1 MPGAPDERIRFEAF
15 GPSGIRRP
23 RIAVAIAVA
32 IAIAIAIAV
41 AVAVAV
47 AVAPEKFPV
56 STSPKSRRQPK
67 SLAARAS
74 AHLSFPRSIRPLAF
88 AVRARYVLVR

>member
-23 RIAVAIAVA
+23 RI
-32 IAIAIAIAV
+32 

-74 AHLSFPRSIRPLAF
+74 AHLSFPDRFDHWRSPSAHVMFI
-88 AVRARYVLVR
+88 VR

>member
-23 RIAVAIAVA
+23 RI
-32 IAIAIAIAV
+32 

>member
-32 IAIAIAIAV
+32 IAI

>member
-23 RIAVAIAVA
+23 R

-74 AHLSFPRSIRPLAF
+74 AHLSFPDRFDHWRSPSAHVMF
-88 AVRARYVLVR
+88 SSDE

>member
-32 IAIAIAIAV
+32 IAIAIAI
-41 AVAVAV
+41 AVAV

>member
-23 RIAVAIAVA
+23 RIAVAIAV
-32 IAIAIAIAV
+32 AIAIAV

>member
-23 RIAVAIAVA
+23 RIAVAIA
-32 IAIAIAIAV
+32 IAV

-47 AVAPEKFPV
+47 AIAIAIAIAPEKFPV

-74 AHLSFPRSIRPLAF
+74 AHLSFPDRFDHWRSPSAHVMF
-88 AVRARYVLVR
+88 SSDE

>member
-32 IAIAIAIAV
+32 IAIAI

>member
-32 IAIAIAIAV
+32 IAIAIAIAI
-41 AVAVAV
+41 AVAV

>member
-23 RIAVAIAVA
+23 RIAVAIA
-32 IAIAIAIAV
+32 IAIAI
-41 AVAVAV
+41 
-47 AVAPEKFPV
+47 APEKFPV

-74 AHLSFPRSIRPLAF
+74 AHLSFPDRFDHWRSPSAHVMF
-88 AVRARYVLVR
+88 SSDE

>member
-1 MPGAPDERIRFEAF
+1 M
-15 GPSGIRRP
+15 RRP
-23 RIAVAIAVA
+23 RIAI
-32 IAIAIAIAV
+32 

-74 AHLSFPRSIRPLAF
+74 AHLSFPDRFDHWRSPSAHVMF
-88 AVRARYVLVR
+88 SSDE

>member
-23 RIAVAIAVA
+23 RIAVAIAV
-32 IAIAIAIAV
+32 AIAIAIAV

>member
-23 RIAVAIAVA
+23 RIAVA
-32 IAIAIAIAV
+32 
-41 AVAVAV
+41 
-47 AVAPEKFPV
+47 VAPEKSPV

-74 AHLSFPRSIRPLAF
+74 AHLSFPDRFDHWRSPSAHVMF
-88 AVRARYVLVR
+88 SSDE

>member
-23 RIAVAIAVA
+23 RIAVAIA
-32 IAIAIAIAV
+32 IAIAI

-56 STSPKSRRQPK
+56 PTSPKSRRQPK

-74 AHLSFPRSIRPLAF
+74 AHLSFPDRFDHWRSPSAHVMF
-88 AVRARYVLVR
+88 SSDE

>member
-23 RIAVAIAVA
+23 RIAVAIA
-32 IAIAIAIAV
+32 IAIAIAI
-41 AVAVAV
+41 
-47 AVAPEKFPV
+47 APEKFPV

-74 AHLSFPRSIRPLAF
+74 AHLSFPDRFDHWRSPSAHVMF
-88 AVRARYVLVR
+88 SSDE

>member
-32 IAIAIAIAV
+32 IAIAIAI